1 MDRFTIHAATPEAG
15 RAILAALSDFHAE
28 LLKSSEG
35 CRVVVTLDKD
45 DAKITAALRA
55 LEDHITERSSGP
67 ARVELY
73 GQAYA
78 MHPVPDT
85 D

>member
-1 MDRFTIHAATPEAG
+1 MDKFTIHAASPESG

-28 LLKSSEG
+28 LLESSEG

-45 DAKITAALRA
+45 DAKISAVLRA

-67 ARVELY
+67 ARVELN
-73 GQAYA
+73 GQAYS
-78 MHPVPDT
+78 MHPVPEAD
-85 D
+85 